1 VRASYGRE
9 NTPFSCGWRTRAKEK
24 PMHSSLLRTGLPL
37 LMLLGAGAAPAQ
49 VAADLAMRP
58 LPADTAAGR
67 ALPLRIGGRVAVGEG
82 DLSRYRRQWPG
93 TYFEGS
99 FQGKAVD
106 VAIGPGEVS
115 LRIRIDDAAPVALVR
130 PVPGRYRLTAPG
142 GGRHRVRVDV
152 VSESQAG
159 TTAFGGL
166 FAPAGSTPLAAPAA
180 RPRAIEFIG
189 DSHTVGYGNT
199 STSRDCT
206 DGRVWET
213 TDTSQG
219 VGGQLSRRYGAA
231 YRVHAISGRGIVR
244 NYGGFAAPT
253 VPDAYPYALFDGKT
267 PANDAGWQPQVI
279 VIALGTNDFST
290 PLKPE
295 ERWKSRDALHADYEA
310 RYVRFVQDLR
320 RRNPRAFFVLW
331 ATDLAEGEIARE
343 VAKVGDTLQAGG
355 ESRLAVVP
363 VTGLSFGGCH
373 FHPNVADDAKIA
385 AAIGKAIDGRKD
397 VWGR

>member
-1 VRASYGRE
+1 MPLSLFRA
-9 NTPFSCGWRTRAKEK
+9 A
-24 PMHSSLLRTGLPL
+24 LPL
-37 LMLLGAGAAPAQ
+37 MLVVGAGAAAAQ
-49 VAADLAMRP
+49 TSPDLALRP
-58 LPADTAAGR
+58 LPADAPAGR
-67 ALPLRIGGRVAVGEG
+67 TLSLRIGGRVVAGAG

-99 FQGKAVD
+99 FQGNTVD
-106 VAIGPGEVS
+106 VAVGPGEVS

-130 PVPGRYRLTAPG
+130 PAPGRYRVKAG
-142 GGRHRVRVDV
+142 GPGRHRVRVDV

-159 TTAFGGL
+159 ATAFGGL
-166 FAPAGSTPLAAPAA
+166 FAPAGSTPLAAPAV
-180 RPRAIEFIG
+180 RRHAIEFIG

-199 STSRDCT
+199 STTRDCT
-206 DGRVWET
+206 EGQVWET

-219 VGGQLSRRYGAA
+219 IAGQLSRRYDAA
-231 YRVHAISGRGIVR
+231 YRVNAISGRGIVR

-253 VPDAYPYALFDGKT
+253 VPEAHPFALFDGKT
-267 PANDAGWQPQVI
+267 PADDAGWQPQVI
-279 VIALGTNDFST
+279 VISLGTNDFTT

-343 VAKVGDTLQAGG
+343 VAKVGEKLRAGG
-355 ESRLAVVP
+355 ETRVAVVP
-363 VTGLSFGGCH
+363 VTSLSFGGCH
-373 FHPNVADDAKIA
+373 FHPNVADDTKVAD
-385 AAIGKAIDGRKD
+385 AIGKAIDGRKG
-397 VWGR
+397 VWRR

>member
-1 VRASYGRE
+1 MV
-9 NTPFSCGWRTRAKEK
+9 P
-24 PMHSSLLRTGLPL
+24 SLLRAGLPL
-37 LMLLGAGAAPAQ
+37 MLVSAAVAVPAQ
-49 VAADLAMRP
+49 TPADIGLRP
-58 LPADTAAGR
+58 LPADAAPGR
-67 ALPLRIGGRVAVGEG
+67 ALPLRISGRVAAGEG

-106 VAIGPGEVS
+106 VAVGPGEVS
-115 LRIRIDDAAPVALVR
+115 LRVRIDDAAPVALVR
-130 PVPGRYRLTAPG
+130 PAPGRYRLTAPNA
-142 GGRHRVRVDV
+142 GRHRVRVDV

-159 TTAFGGL
+159 ATAFGGL
-166 FAPAGSTPLAAPAA
+166 FVPAGSTPLAAPAA
-180 RPRAIEFIG
+180 LPRAIEFIG

-206 DGRVWET
+206 EGQVWET

-219 VGGQLSRRYGAA
+219 VAGQLSRRYNAA
-231 YRVHAISGRGIVR
+231 YRVNAISGRGIVR

-253 VPDAYPYALFDGKT
+253 VPEAYPYALFDGKT

-279 VIALGTNDFST
+279 VISLGTNDFTT

-320 RRNPRAFFVLW
+320 RRSPRAFFVLW
-331 ATDLAEGEIARE
+331 ATDLADGEIARE
-343 VAKVGDTLQAGG
+343 VAKVGDRLRAGG
-355 ESRLAVVP
+355 ETRFAIVP
-363 VTGLSFGGCH
+363 MTGLSFGGCH
-373 FHPNVADDAKIA
+373 FHPNVADDVKIA
-385 AAIGKAIDGRKD
+385 AAIGKVIDGRKG

>member
-1 VRASYGRE
+1 MHPSLFRA
-9 NTPFSCGWRTRAKEK
+9 
-24 PMHSSLLRTGLPL
+24 GLPL
-37 LMLLGAGAAPAQ
+37 MLVLGATAAPAQ
-49 VAADLAMRP
+49 APADLALRP
-58 LPADTAAGR
+58 LPADAAPGR
-67 ALPLRIGGRVAVGEG
+67 PLPLTIGGRVVPGDG

-99 FQGKAVD
+99 FQGRAVD
-106 VAIGPGEVS
+106 VAVGPGEVS

-130 PVPGRYRLTAPG
+130 PAPGRYRLNAAKP
-142 GGRHRVRVDV
+142 GRHRVRVDV

-159 TTAFGGL
+159 ATAFGGL
-166 FAPAGSTPLAAPAA
+166 YAPAGSTPLAAPAV

-199 STSRDCT
+199 STSRDCSEAQ
-206 DGRVWET
+206 VWET

-219 VGGQLSRRYGAA
+219 IAGQLARRYGAA
-231 YRVHAISGRGIVR
+231 YRVNAISGRGIVR

-267 PANDAGWQPQVI
+267 VANDAGWQPQVI
-279 VIALGTNDFST
+279 VMALGTNDFST

-320 RRNPRAFFVLW
+320 RRSPGAFFVLW
-331 ATDLAEGEIARE
+331 ATDLADGEIARE
-343 VAKVGDTLQAGG
+343 VAKVGEKLRAAG
-355 ESRLAVVP
+355 ETRFAVVP

-373 FHPNVADDAKIA
+373 FHPNVADDGKIA
-385 AAIGKAIDGRKD
+385 DAIGKAIDGRKG
-397 VWGR
+397 VWGK